1 MNASAPS
8 PQTLAAHQNLLF
20 RIQDHLK
27 LERNPTDMGCLT
39 RRHKAVKKFIMDSD
53 LSQRTKLSYI
63 GWVVGMLRRTKKNPK
78 AYLDLMN
85 ELIEERSTDDE
96 QEREL
101 QMSWD
106 EVLEVYEKLKENND
120 QGFLHYRDYLLL
132 SLYVLEPPRRNDYA
146 RVPVVDRCANSGN
159 YLLYPSCIFY
169 LNEYK
174 TSKKYGGQVI
184 SFNQPL
190 TSIIMDFIR
199 RYDTKWLLPHVD
211 GGAMTKAQVSRR
223 MGDVFE
229 THLKKRCGINALRH
243 AYVSEARR
251 GEKPVKEKRA
261 LANAMLH
268 SLGMNELYRRGL

>member
-1 MNASAPS
+1 MNASALS
-8 PQTLAAHQNLLF
+8 PKTLAAHQSLLY

-63 GWVVGMLRRTKKNPK
+63 GWVVGMLRQAKKNPK

-101 QMSWD
+101 QISWD
-106 EVLEVYEKLKENND
+106 EVLNIYEKLKEERT
-120 QGFLHYRDYLLL
+120 QSFLHYRDYLLL
-132 SLYVLEPPRRNDYA
+132 SLYVLEAPRRNDYA
-146 RVPVVDRCANSGN
+146 SVPIVGGQPDGGN
-159 YLLYPSCIFY
+159 YLLYPSCTFY

-174 TSKKYGGQVI
+174 TVKKYGPQVI
-184 SFNQPL
+184 SFGRDL
-190 TSIIMDFIR
+190 TSIIMDFVR
-199 RYDTKWLLPHVD
+199 RYDAQWLLPNID
-211 GGAMTKAQVSRR
+211 GTGMTEAQVSRR

-229 THLKKRCGINALRH
+229 RLAGKRAGINALRH
-243 AYVSEARR
+243 AYVSDQRK